1 MDRSLLLVCSVALLT
16 ACTTLSYSKVDATPQ
31 QFAADQAQCNTQ
43 ANGAALGTDGWTGVA
58 IFAQNKRMC
67 MVGKGYTAM
76 CDGQPCN
83 PQY

>member
-1 MDRSLLLVCSVALLT
+1 MLLVSFFAVALT
-16 ACTTLSYSKVDATPQ
+16 GCAPTLSYSKIDLTPQ

-43 ANGAALGTDGWTGVA
+43 ANGAALGTDGWTGLA
-58 IFAQNKRMC
+58 IFNQNKRMC

-76 CDGQPCN
+76 CDGKPCN